1 MDLIYLLLSGIIII
15 AAVVIIWLGSRP
27 SAGVSSTKPTRIG
40 HTSDGQPIYPIV
52 GYTPDGQPVTADR
65 AVGWRPASGG
75 TNSMA
80 VVALIMGLTVAPLGI
95 VFGHI
100 GLCQINRTGEGGS
113 GLAIAGLILGYIGLA
128 AWIVKNAANTEIY
141 TGGY

>member
-80 VVALIMGLTVAPLGI
+80 VVALI
-95 VFGHI
+95 FGHI
-100 GLCQINRTGEGGS
+100 GLCQINRTGEGGR

-128 AWIVKNAANTEIY
+128 AWIVLIVFYASIF